1 MAKEDGF
8 IKISRSIDDWEHSDS
23 LAMIG
28 FWVRL
33 LLLANWDSSKKN
45 VKRGELVI
53 TMPILAAI
61 CNVSEKTV
69 RRNLKKLVESGEI
82 KISTNHRKTRIQIIN
97 YEKYQTGKF
106 YRENNEPGKNDRT
119 NDRTADQTNDRTA
132 DQTHPYIKKD
142 IKNLRNEEVEEGKT
156 GFTPPTPTQ
165 VKEYADSIGFN
176 LDPEYF
182 IDYYSECGWIKK
194 NGQPITDW
202 KATIRNWQRKDK
214 KTEETKKQNEINDGN
229 SGKPKPDYGFSKD
242 IPWLDE

>member
-8 IKISRSIDDWEHSDS
+8 IKISRSIDDWEHSDN

-106 YRENNEPGKNDRT
+106 YRTGDRT
-119 NDRTADQTNDRTA
+119 DDQSYDRTGDRTD
-132 DQTHPYIKKD
+132 DQPHPYIKKD
-142 IKNLRNEEVEEGKT
+142 IKNIRNEEDEEGKT
-156 GFTPPTPTQ
+156 GFIPPTPTQ

-176 LDPEYF
+176 IDPEYF
-182 IDYYSECGWIKK
+182 CDYYTERGWTLKDGSPMK
-194 NGQPITDW
+194 DW
-202 KATIRNWQRKDK
+202 EIRVRAWQRKEK
-214 KTEETKKQNEINDGN
+214 PKHEINDGN
-229 SGKPKPDYGFSKD
+229 SAKPKPDYGFSKD